1 MRPPCTPIAPLRAC
15 SIADPLASLSQMIV
29 RAHLGVSEHLAYRH
43 GEREPRLRSV
53 PGSGA
58 RAQSA
63 RARLQPHCAFAVL
76 CVYSSGAQA
85 ACACTLSSR
94 MCEWSRSP
102 GWIS

>member
-63 RARLQPHCAFAVL
+63 RARLQPHCFQHM
-76 CVYSSGAQA
+76 YFKFHSD
-85 ACACTLSSR
+85 TT
-94 MCEWSRSP
+94 
-102 GWIS
+102 